1 MAVAESPGIDR
12 SGKLPEAQLA
22 PLKEPSGPFVVRLVQ
37 LLRDQGPAAAPV
49 LRRLEAALTALG
61 QESDEILGCEHHR
74 QAVNQITVG
83 NCVLSLR
90 LLSAV
95 DWNSFFERSS
105 LVEKI
110 LREDPAG
117 VYAHQDFATN
127 DRYRKVVEK
136 IARGSKVDELTV
148 ARQAVELAR
157 TGSSQGAAK
166 GHVGYYL
173 VDRGAAAL
181 GNAFGYRPD
190 GRERFLGWVLAHPG
204 AVWGMI
210 LSIALL
216 LGPLLLIVLLGATG
230 DSPPVRWF
238 WLALIVLIALLPG
251 SELAVGLVNHLLTL
265 LLPPRVLSKLELK
278 EGIPE
283 EFATFVVMP
292 SMLVRPRSAE
302 VLCERLETHYW
313 TNPGTNL
320 RFALLTD
327 FADAPQEEMPEDRAL
342 LDDALE
348 RVLRLNQ
355 RYAADGPEFFYLFH
369 RRRLWNPAEG
379 CWMGWERNGP
389 GPGACDRHGPATGTA
404 RS

>member
-1 MAVAESPGIDR
+1 WFEQAMAVAESAGIDG

-37 LLRDQGPAAAPV
+37 LLRDQGPAAASV
-49 LRRLEAALTALG
+49 LRRLEAALAALG
-61 QESDEILGCEHHR
+61 QESDEILGREHHR

-117 VYAHQDFATN
+117 IYPHQDFATN

-136 IARGSKVDELTV
+136 IARGCKADELTV

-173 VDRGAAAL
+173 VDRGEAAL

-190 GRERFLGWVLAHPG
+190 GRERFLDWVLAHPR
-204 AVWGMI
+204 AVYWG
-210 LSIALL
+210 SIALL
-216 LGPLLLIVLLGATG
+216 LVGGLLLILLLGATG

-238 WLALIVLIALLPG
+238 RLALIVLIALLPG

-265 LLPPRVLSKLELK
+265 LLPPRV
-278 EGIPE
+278 
-283 EFATFVVMP
+283 
-292 SMLVRPRSAE
+292 
-302 VLCERLETHYW
+302 
-313 TNPGTNL
+313 
-320 RFALLTD
+320 
-327 FADAPQEEMPEDRAL
+327 
-342 LDDALE
+342 
-348 RVLRLNQ
+348 
-355 RYAADGPEFFYLFH
+355 
-369 RRRLWNPAEG
+369 
-379 CWMGWERNGP
+379 
-389 GPGACDRHGPATGTA
+389 
-404 RS
+404 